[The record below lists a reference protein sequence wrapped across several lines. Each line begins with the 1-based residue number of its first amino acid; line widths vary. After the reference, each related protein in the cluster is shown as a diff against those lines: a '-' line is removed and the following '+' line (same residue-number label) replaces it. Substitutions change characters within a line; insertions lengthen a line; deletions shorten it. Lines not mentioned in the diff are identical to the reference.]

1 MFITSRILLL
11 AIALV
16 AAGCQTQRTPYD
28 YSALRKSQPRSI
40 VVIPP
45 ANNSIEVNAP
55 YTFLSTISRPLAE
68 KGYYVFPV
76 AVIDTFLKEN
86 GLPTTDEMNAVP
98 LDKIR
103 QNIGADAVLY
113 VTIEDWGQKYEVL
126 HSRAVVQAKLRL
138 VDART
143 GEQLWD
149 AMAQAQQQSD
159 DGGQGLIGALI
170 NAVVEQIV
178 SSSVD
183 RTPGLSSLA
192 NTIAI
197 NNPHSGLLNGPYVPE
212 EAPPK

>member
-1 MFITSRILLL
+1 MSITGRILLL
-11 AIALV
+11 TIVLV

-149 AMAQAQQQSD
+149 ATAQAQQQSD
-159 DGGQGLIGALI
+159 DGGQGLLGALV

-183 RTPGLSSLA
+183 RTHGLSSLA

-212 EAPPK
+212 EVPPK